1 MEAELPSHINVLE
14 LQAVKLTLQALAPSH
29 TNVHIKVMVDNTTAA
44 TYINKMGGAH
54 STSCNAI
61 TKEIWLWAQ
70 ARNIWLSAAYV
81 PGSENKIADYKSRH
95 FQDNTEWSICCQLFK
110 KIVKA
115 FFLPDID
122 LFATRLNCQLHTFV
136 SWKPEPGAWAVDA
149 FTVSWGDLKCYAFPP
164 FSVLGRVLWKVQQD
178 KATGILVVPL

>member
-115 FFLPDID
+115 FFPAGHRFVCYQTKLSTPHFCF
-122 LFATRLNCQLHTFV
+122 LEARTWGLGGGCLHCIL
-136 SWKPEPGAWAVDA
+136 G
-149 FTVSWGDLKCYAFPP
+149 GLKMLC
-164 FSVLGRVLWKVQQD
+164 FSS
-178 KATGILVVPL
+178 I